1 MAVCIGNILYILCVA
16 VNKEPTT
23 VELSSDNSDEDHLD
37 VDGAV
42 LANMSLLL
50 NGEELTCTFIIRYQL
65 LLRDRFAIGG
75 LEDPAYGKEYNF
87 STQRG
92 RFVQILHVNCNH
104 WITVSNINCRSGITV
119 FCNYYM
125 GLELVMSN
133 T

>member
-1 MAVCIGNILYILCVA
+1 M
-16 VNKEPTT
+16 
-23 VELSSDNSDEDHLD
+23 ELSSDSADEDHLD

-65 LLRDRFAIGG
+65 LLRDQFAIGG

-92 RFVQILHVNCNH
+92 RFVQILHVNGNH
-104 WITVSNINCRSGITV
+104 WITVSNINCRSGITNLLCI
-119 FCNYYM
+119 CNYYI
-125 GLELVMSN
+125 GLECVFYLHN
-133 T
+133 TITKALKMISYY